1 MDLWTKFAN
10 TLKLKMYFG
19 MVNAKPREAQAGI
32 TKLYTHG
39 ANFLTTSAVIATF
52 EWSPDNSN
60 PFYEYNV
67 RHLIPLQ
74 I

>member
-1 MDLWTKFAN
+1 
-10 TLKLKMYFG
+10 